1 MPATTL
7 FKDSLTVINV
17 GLKGFADNVVAA
29 GGQCVA
35 LDWQPPAQGDRDGAW
50 ALAEVSNH
58 PAVDAANTIALA
70 RFIEANPVLTGVATA
85 RDVLPGMA
93 SNRRLI
99 VHAGPP
105 IEWPAMCGPMRG
117 AVLGA
122 VVLEGWADSAEAAL
136 HLVERGEVALEPC
149 HHHGAVGPMAGIISP
164 SMPVFVVENRAAGN
178 RAYCNFNEG
187 LGKVLRFGA
196 NGPEVIARL
205 RMIATVVAPTL
216 RAVLARTGA
225 IELKPLMAQALNMG
239 DEVHNRNAA
248 ATALFIKRIAPALI
262 EADVAR
268 ADAVATIQFIAGNDH
283 FFLNLSMAACKA
295 MCDAAAGVAGSS
307 MVTAMARN
315 GVNFGVRLSGTGD
328 AWFEAP
334 ANPVD
339 GLYFPGYSIADAAA
353 DLGDSAITETAG
365 VGGFAMAAAPAIVKF
380 VGGTPTDAIHH
391 SLRMRAITL
400 GANPSFTLPALDFAA
415 SAAGID
421 ARKVVDCGV
430 LPVINSGIAHRE
442 AGVGQI
448 GAGVTT
454 APMACFT
461 AAVKALARGVLPH
474 PGPLPQAG
482 EGARSSLAPVLGGE
496 GRGEG
501 QSS

>member
-1 MPATTL
+1 MPAATL
-7 FKDSLTVINV
+7 FKESLSVVNV
-17 GLKGFADNVVAA
+17 GLKGFADNVIAA
-29 GGQCVA
+29 GGECVA
-35 LDWQPPAQGDRDGAW
+35 LDWQPPAQGDRDAGW
-50 ALAEVSNH
+50 ALAETLNH
-58 PAVDAANTIALA
+58 PAVEAANAVALA
-70 RFIEANPVLTGVATA
+70 RFLEAQPVLTGVATA

-93 SNRRLI
+93 GSRKLI

-105 IEWPAMCGPMRG
+105 IAWPLMCGPMRG
-117 AVLGA
+117 AVIGA
-122 VVLEGWADSAEAAL
+122 VLLEGWADSHAAAE
-136 HLVERGEVALEPC
+136 HLVASGAVALEPC
-149 HHHGAVGPMAGIISP
+149 HHQSAVGPMAGIISP
-164 SMPVFVVENRAAGN
+164 SMPLFVVENRNAGN

-187 LGKVLRFGA
+187 LGKVMRFGA
-196 NGPEVIARL
+196 NGPEVIERL
-205 RMIATVVAPTL
+205 RLMASVVAPAL
-216 RAVLARTGA
+216 GAALARTGA

-239 DEVHNRNAA
+239 DEVHNRNMA

-262 EADVAR
+262 EADIVREDAAR
-268 ADAVATIQFIAGNDH
+268 ALAFMAGNDH

-295 MCDAAAGVAGSS
+295 MCDAAAGVQGSS

-315 GVNFGVRLSGTGD
+315 GVNFGIRLSGTGET
-328 AWFEAP
+328 WFEAP

-400 GANPSFTLPALDFAA
+400 GVNPSFTLPALDFAA
-415 SAAGID
+415 VAAGID

-448 GAGVTT
+448 GAGVTS
-454 APMACFT
+454 APMACFSS
-461 AAVKALARGVLPH
+461 ALKAF
-474 PGPLPQAG
+474 
-482 EGARSSLAPVLGGE
+482 ARSIG
-496 GRGEG
+496 GRG
-501 QSS
+501 SLP

>member
-1 MPATTL
+1 MPAPTL
-7 FKDSLTVINV
+7 FKDTLTVVNV
-17 GLKGFADNVVAA
+17 GLKAFGDNVVAA
-29 GGQCVA
+29 GGRCVS

-50 ALAEVSNH
+50 ALAAILNH
-58 PAVDAANTIALA
+58 PVVEAANAVALA
-70 RFIEANPVLTGVATA
+70 RFIEAQPVLIDIAAA

-93 SNRRLI
+93 GNRRL
-99 VHAGPP
+99 VLHAGPP
-105 IEWPAMCGPMRG
+105 IAWRAMCGPMRG

-122 VVLEGWADSAEAAL
+122 VVLEGWAESVEAADR
-136 HLVERGEVALEPC
+136 LVASAAIDLEPC
-149 HHHGAVGPMAGIISP
+149 HHHAAVGPMAGIISP
-164 SMPVFVVENRAAGN
+164 SMPLFVVENKAARN
-178 RAYCNFNEG
+178 RAYSNFNEG

-196 NGPEVIARL
+196 NGPEVIACL
-205 RMIATVVAPTL
+205 RMIAAVVAPTL
-216 RAVLARTGA
+216 RAALARTGP

-248 ATALFIKRIAPALI
+248 ATALFFKRIAPALI
-262 EADVAR
+262 EADVSR
-268 ADAVATIQFIAGNDH
+268 ADAAAALAFIAGNDH

-315 GVNFGVRLSGTGD
+315 GVNFGVRLAGTGD
-328 AWFEAP
+328 TWFEAP
-334 ANPVD
+334 ANPVN

-353 DLGDSAITETAG
+353 DLGDSAIAETAG

-415 SAAGID
+415 AAAGID
-421 ARKVVDCGV
+421 ARKVVDSGV

-461 AAVKALARGVLPH
+461 GAVKALARTVRET
-474 PGPLPQAG
+474 G
-482 EGARSSLAPVLGGE
+482 EPA
-496 GRGEG
+496 
-501 QSS
+501 

>member
-1 MPATTL
+1 MTSL
-7 FKDSLTVINV
+7 FKEGLSVVNV
-17 GLKGFADNVVAA
+17 GLRGFADNVVAA
-29 GGQCVA
+29 SGQCIA
-35 LDWQPPAQGDRDGAW
+35 LEWQPPAQGDRDAGW
-50 ALAEVSNH
+50 ALAQLLNH
-58 PAVDAANTIALA
+58 PAVEAANAIAFERFLA
-70 RFIEANPVLTGVATA
+70 AQPVLTGVATA

-93 SNRRLI
+93 NGRRLI

-105 IEWPAMCGPMRG
+105 IDWAKMCGPMRG

-122 VVLEGWADSAEAAL
+122 VVLEGWAESVPAAQQL
-136 HLVERGEVALEPC
+136 IDRGGVDLEPC
-149 HHHGAVGPMAGIISP
+149 HHQGAVGPMAGIISP
-164 SMPVFVVENRAAGN
+164 SMPLFVIENRAASN

-205 RMIATVVAPTL
+205 QMMASIVAPAL
-216 RAVLARTGA
+216 RAALTQSGPV
-225 IELKPLMAQALNMG
+225 ELKPLMAQALNMG

-248 ATALFIKRIAPALI
+248 ATALFIKRIAPALL
-262 EADVAR
+262 ESNLAR
-268 ADAVATIQFIAGNDH
+268 ADAAQALSFIAGNDH

-295 MCDAAAGVAGSS
+295 MCDAASGVPNSS

-315 GVNFGVRLSGTGD
+315 GVNFGVRLSGTGG

-334 ANPVD
+334 ANPID
-339 GLYFPGYSIADAAA
+339 GLYFPGYSIKDAAP

-380 VGGTPTDAIHH
+380 VGGNAQDAMHH

-400 GANPSFTLPALDFAA
+400 GANASFTLPALDFAA
-415 SAAGID
+415 CAAGID
-421 ARKVVDCGV
+421 ARRVVDNAV

-454 APMACFT
+454 APMACFA
-461 AAVKALARGVLPH
+461 AAVKALAASVGERG
-474 PGPLPQAG
+474 AK
-482 EGARSSLAPVLGGE
+482 A
-496 GRGEG
+496 
-501 QSS
+501 